1 MLAFSIIMWF
11 CSIVLCF
18 FAVRLII
25 GDASPV
31 QGKKEYET
39 LIENKTG
46 YVKSIG
52 RLCLFISAGL
62 FASGFAAMAGKP
74 GHGIF
79 YALGVIIATLA
90 AAIYYYYKILH
101 KYSKKQIQEK

>member
-31 QGKKEYET
+31 QQ
-39 LIENKTG
+39 KTNTR
-46 YVKSIG
+46 KIG
-52 RLCLFISAGL
+52 D
-62 FASGFAAMAGKP
+62 KN
-74 GHGIF
+74 
-79 YALGVIIATLA
+79 V
-90 AAIYYYYKILH
+90 
-101 KYSKKQIQEK
+101 